1 MKSHFSAAELAELR
15 LPGLPGTERNIR
27 AMADRAGWTAQEVP
41 ARGRTGIR
49 KEYAITALPE
59 AARLALLNQQ
69 FSESTVHPTAG
80 RISSAAG
87 RPAASATTLA
97 GQLSSITGDTLP
109 APVTLPV
116 AESAPATGLSIP
128 RSTAIAIKES
138 GDLTSKQLDVERA
151 RDRLLAYIDQF
162 PGSIHRAIDHL
173 NAERYAGQLP
183 LPLVWAFDHAWDKK
197 RANARLTPKTVHN
210 WKADKKAR
218 GRAAPKRVQKDME
231 VKPWY
236 GLLLALRQRPQGS
249 QYTWI
254 KEQIHLQWN
263 PAWGEDKPSY
273 DAIRRVCVEKL
284 SAIDQLKG
292 RLTGSA
298 LRQHKHYIKRS
309 SSGMYPFQEIH
320 ADGWNTHFTAPHP
333 ITGEFVTYEVWH
345 FHDVATR
352 YVPPPGI
359 GLTETYEVVTAG
371 LERAVRFG
379 GMPAVLQ
386 TDSTKV
392 VKNSPRFTADEF
404 TALSERAGFVVVHP
418 QEVGNSQ
425 ANGICENFNHSWL
438 DAQSRELATYQGAGM
453 DGLTFKRVKKL
464 TEKMVKAAN
473 AGDLVERDR
482 YLKEAERM
490 GKGRVFQ
497 SHDEA
502 VQWINDTVERWNHK
516 PHRSLPK
523 ITDLDTGKKR
533 HQTPAEALQQ
543 HIDAGW
549 EPVRLE
555 DDQIVELFRPH
566 VRCKVTREA
575 ISPIGNGQRYHHP
588 MLGAWNNQ
596 YVMATIDPMDWRS
609 VIVKELNGAVICEA
623 PLSHVARGYRAQSL
637 YEHAEEKRAAAQL
650 KRLDDKAQKV
660 RRRTGTYV
668 PAAAEQVVIGG
679 NVIDAAAISSIPM
692 QIETIEPQGT
702 STAMDEATEATG
714 EVFQEVAQISTPEP
728 KDRSQMLPE
737 DNYADWQ
744 EIDARILAGEEV
756 GEEDAYWHESYQRTP
771 QYRVMSGNGK
781 AVA

>member
-1 MKSHFSAAELAELR
+1 MNAPMPLAISTVDLVEVASALGISKSAAEKRAKSWPYQEQAVRGGKKR
-15 LPGLPGTERNIR
+15 L
-27 AMADRAGWTAQEVP
+27 
-41 ARGRTGIR
+41 
-49 KEYAITALPE
+49 Y
-59 AARLALLNQQ
+59 
-69 FSESTVHPTAG
+69 
-80 RISSAAG
+80 
-87 RPAASATTLA
+87 TL
-97 GQLSSITGDTLP
+97 STLP
-109 APVTLPV
+109 ADVREKIQIARLNKQTVEAPSEEKPAPVP
-116 AESAPATGLSIP
+116 GLVI
-128 RSTAIAIKES
+128 RASTAVALKEK
-138 GDLTSKQLDVERA
+138 GDLTRKQLDVERA
-151 RDRLLAYIDQF
+151 RDRLLGYIEQF
-162 PGSIHRAIDHL
+162 PGSIARAIDHL
-173 NAERYAGQLP
+173 NAERYSGRLP
-183 LPLVWAFDHAWDKK
+183 MPLVWAFDHAWDKP
-197 RANARLTPKTVHN
+197 RTSTRLSIKTYHN
-210 WKADKKAR
+210 WRQLKKAR
-218 GRAAPKRVQKDME
+218 GRSAPMKVQADMDI
-231 VKPWY
+231 KPWY

-254 KEQIHLQWN
+254 KEQIHAQWDVS
-263 PAWGEDKPSY
+263 WGEEKPSY
-273 DAIRRVCVEKL
+273 DAIRRVCIEKL

-309 SSGMYPFQEIH
+309 ATGMYPWQELH

-359 GLTETYEVVTAG
+359 GLTETFECVTAG

-379 GMPAVLQ
+379 GMPAILQ

-464 TEKMVKAAN
+464 TEKMVKASN
-473 AGDLVERDR
+473 AGELAERDR
-482 YLKEAERM
+482 FFREAERM
-490 GKGRVFQ
+490 GKGRVFR

-523 ITDLDTGKKR
+523 ITDAETGKRR

-543 HIDAGW
+543 HIENGW

-555 DDQIVELFRPH
+555 DEHIVDLFRPH

-575 ISPIGNGQRYHHP
+575 VSPIGNGQRYHSP
-588 MLGAWNNQ
+588 ALGAWNGQ
-596 YVMATIDPMDWRS
+596 YVMVTVDPMDWRS
-609 VIVKELNGAVICEA
+609 VLIKQLDGAVICEA
-623 PLSHVARGYRAQSL
+623 PLSHVARGYRAQSM

-650 KRLDDKAQKV
+650 KRLSDKADKV

-668 PAAAEQVVIGG
+668 PTQSKHVVIGG
-679 NVIDAAAISSIPM
+679 QVMNTDSLSSITL
-692 QIETIEPQGT
+692 QIETTAAEAIALPIDGSDDNTT
-702 STAMDEATEATG
+702 SIANLS
-714 EVFQEVAQISTPEP
+714 STTKPV
-728 KDRSQMLPE
+728 DRSQLRPE
-737 DNYADWQ
+737 QNFADWL
-744 EIDARILAGEEV
+744 EIDARLLAGESITEQQ
-756 GEEDAYWHESYQRTP
+756 ANWHESYQRTS
-771 QYRVMSGNGK
+771 QYRVMAGKGK
-781 AVA
+781 AAA